1 MANISTDLEGSFK
14 DNKTI
19 YYDICN
25 SYISGMMSAG
35 ISDNTIEN
43 CYQQYDGDFNTDNCY
58 FYKYFA
64 SYDHYNSANS
74 FTGGCVLIPIIN
86 KNETNTRPFIFYD
99 KRTGT
104 TNVYIG
110 STKSNYNDRK
120 WKGRKFFTD
129 RNFSGSTIYGSADIY
144 NRLRTGLRYG
154 NSGIKNLGDDY
165 YNTTSSSNWSSTVF
179 PNIYS
184 ASLVT
189 SAISNYSEM
198 LIDTNIPIFTEENK
212 DKIKDW
218 IDNGTRPTTTD
229 IDKKTAFKLYID
241 GLNFPNY
248 HLNWH
253 NEAENNENFN
263 SSLHNI
269 NISFQ
274 VYNNHLMQFDNV
286 WTLHIPFS
294 SGSFDFSWQDILD
307 NNATW
312 IYWGDRRTR
321 INVSCDYFTQSGFLH
336 SDDVGCILMN
346 NKDSFDKM
354 YTALIT
360 NTSDGSTFDVVQGVP
375 DTDDD
380 YSDPEDNDND
390 PNPDD
395 DTELETSGVLTN
407 CYSMTSN
414 RLQSLGSFLFSSD
427 FIDNILLVNNNPI
440 ENILSI
446 KAIPFSISGV
456 DTSIKLGNV
465 DTNIVGAKCGES
477 YKINIGSF
485 IVNGKYNSYLDYSPF
500 TTVEIFLPFIGMQK
514 LDTNVLIN
522 RSINI
527 LYIVDCITGSLK
539 VQLLYNKKPLYEF
552 NGTIGVD
559 IPISSTNRAQVEL
572 GYLSSGLGAV
582 GSIASGN
589 VMGAVYSG
597 LNMAQSQ
604 YHTTTSGTANP
615 NTSFHSNRKCYLII
629 NRPKADTISSY
640 ASTIGNKCCLSLNL
654 RNLSGMTKLNEN
666 VQLKNISCTN
676 EEREMLRN
684 ILTNGFIL

>member
-1 MANISTDLEGSFK
+1 MAKISLNLEGNYS
-14 DNKTI
+14 DNKTL

-25 SYISGMMSAG
+25 GYISGMQSAG
-35 ISDNTIEN
+35 TSENTIAQCYLEYDEN
-43 CYQQYDGDFNTDNCY
+43 FNTDNCY
-58 FYKYFA
+58 YYKYFNNYEDFKSQNILSGA
-64 SYDHYNSANS
+64 
-74 FTGGCVLIPIIN
+74 CILIPIIN
-86 KNETNTRPFIFYD
+86 KNETNARPFIYYD
-99 KRTGT
+99 SKTDFA
-104 TNVYIG
+104 NVHIG
-110 STKSNYNDRK
+110 STKSNYDDRK

-129 RNFSGSTIYGSADIY
+129 RNFSGSRIFGSDGTYDRIE
-144 NRLRTGLRYG
+144 TGLRYG
-154 NSGIKNLGDDY
+154 NSHIKNVGDDY
-165 YNTTSSSNWSSTVF
+165 YNASSYSYWYKFSSNGVYAF
-179 PNIYS
+179 D
-184 ASLVT
+184 LVT
-189 SAISNYSEM
+189 SAIAHYPKQ
-198 LIDTNIPIFTEENK
+198 LIDTNIPIFTAENK

-253 NEAENNENFN
+253 NDAENNNNFN

-274 VYNNHLMQFDNV
+274 VYNNHLMQFDNM
-286 WTLHIPFS
+286 WTLNIPYS

-321 INVSCDYFTQSGFLH
+321 INVSCDYFTQSGILK
-336 SDDVGCILMN
+336 SNDVGCILMN
-346 NKDSFDKM
+346 NKDSFEKM
-354 YTALIT
+354 YTGIIT
-360 NTSDGSTFDVVQGVP
+360 NTSDGSTFTVVQGVA
-375 DTDDD
+375 DSDDD
-380 YSDPEDNDND
+380 YSDPQDNDND
-390 PNPDD
+390 PNPSD
-395 DTELETSGVLTN
+395 DTELETSGVLTT
-407 CYSMTSN
+407 CYSMTST

-446 KAIPFSISGV
+446 KAIPFSIGGV
-456 DTSIKLGNV
+456 DTNIKLGNV
-465 DTNIVGAKCGES
+465 NTNIVGAKCGES

-485 IVNGKYNSYLDYSPF
+485 MVKAKYNSYLDYSPF
-500 TTVEIFLPFIGMQK
+500 TTVEIFLPFIGMQQ

-559 IPISSTNRAQVEL
+559 VPISSTNRAQVEL

-629 NRPKADTISSY
+629 NRPKADSISSY
-640 ASTIGNKCCLSLNL
+640 ASTIGNKCCLSLSL

>member
-1 MANISTDLEGSFK
+1 MASIDTGLEGSYS

-25 SYISGMMSAG
+25 SYISGMRSAG
-35 ISDNTIEN
+35 INDKTIEN
-43 CYQQYDGDFNTDNCY
+43 CYQQYDEDFNTDNCY
-58 FYKYFA
+58 FYKHFTGYD
-64 SYDHYNSANS
+64 SYNKDNS
-74 FTGGCVLIPIIN
+74 FTGDCILIPIIN
-86 KNETNTRPFIFYD
+86 KNETNARPFIYYN
-99 KRTGT
+99 KKTEMGI
-104 TNVYIG
+104 VYIG
-110 STKSNYNDRK
+110 STKSKYNDRK
-120 WKGRKFFTD
+120 WRGRKFFTD
-129 RNFSGSTIYGSADIY
+129 RNFSGSKIYGSNGRY
-144 NRLRTGLRYG
+144 NNIDSGLRYG
-154 NSGIKNLGDDY
+154 NSGIKNVGDDF
-165 YNTTSSSNWSSTVF
+165 YNTSSASNWSNSF
-179 PNIYS
+179 PNVY
-184 ASLVT
+184 AYTLVD
-189 SAISNYSEM
+189 SAIPNYSNR

-212 DKIKDW
+212 DKIQDW
-218 IDNGTRPTTTD
+218 INNGTRPTTTE

-269 NISFQ
+269 KISFQ

-286 WTLHIPFS
+286 WTLNIPFS

-354 YTALIT
+354 YTSVIT
-360 NTSDGSTFDVVQGVP
+360 NTSDGSTFTVVQGVA
-375 DTDDD
+375 DSDDD

-390 PNPDD
+390 PNPSD
-395 DTELETSGVLTN
+395 DTELETSGVLTT
-407 CYSMTSN
+407 CYSMSN
-414 RLQSLGSFLFSSD
+414 TRLQSLGSFLYSSD

-485 IVNGKYNSYLDYSPF
+485 IINGKYNSYLDYSPF
-500 TTVEIFLPFIGMQK
+500 TTIEIFLPFIGMQK

-522 RSINI
+522 RTINI

-629 NRPKADTISSY
+629 NRPKADSISSY
-640 ASTIGNKCCLSLNL
+640 ASTIGNKCCLSLSLKNL
-654 RNLSGMTKLNEN
+654 RGMTKLNEN

>member
-1 MANISTDLEGSFK
+1 MARISLNLEGSYN
-14 DNKTI
+14 DNKNI
-19 YYDICN
+19 YYEISN
-25 SYISGMMSAG
+25 GYISGMQSAG
-35 ISDNTIEN
+35 TSADTIAHCYLEYDEN
-43 CYQQYDGDFNTDNCY
+43 FNTDNCY
-58 FYKYFA
+58 YYKYFDNYE
-64 SYDHYNSANS
+64 SFKSGNS
-74 FTGGCVLIPIIN
+74 FIGACILIPIIN
-86 KNETNTRPFIFYD
+86 KNETNARPFIYYD
-99 KRTGT
+99 SKTNFG
-104 TNVYIG
+104 NVYIG
-110 STKSNYNDRK
+110 STKLNYSDRK
-120 WKGRKFFTD
+120 WQGRKFFTD
-129 RNFSGSTIYGSADIY
+129 RNYSGSRIYGSNDTYDSID
-144 NRLRTGLRYG
+144 TGLKYG
-154 NSGIKNLGDDY
+154 NSHIKNVGGNY
-165 YNTTSSSNWSSTVF
+165 YNTSSSSYWHKFSTDVYAYEL
-179 PNIYS
+179 I
-184 ASLVT
+184 T
-189 SAISNYSEM
+189 SAIEHYSNM
-198 LIDTNIPIFTEENK
+198 LIDTNIPIFTAENK

-263 SSLHNI
+263 STLHNI

-286 WTLHIPFS
+286 WTLNIPYS

-321 INVSCDYFTQSGFLH
+321 INVSCEYFTQSGFLY

-346 NKDSFDKM
+346 NKDSFEKM
-354 YTALIT
+354 YTGVIT
-360 NTSDGSTFDVVQGVP
+360 NTSDGSTFTVVQGVP

-380 YSDPEDNDND
+380 YSNPEDNDND
-390 PNPDD
+390 PNPSD
-395 DTELETSGVLTN
+395 DTELETSGVLTT
-407 CYSMTSN
+407 CYSMTN
-414 RLQSLGSFLFSSD
+414 TRLQSLGSFLFSSD

-446 KAIPFSISGV
+446 KAIPFSIGGV

-485 IVNGKYNSYLDYSPF
+485 IINGKYNSYLDYSPF

-522 RSINI
+522 RTINI

-654 RNLSGMTKLNEN
+654 KNLRGMTKLNEN

>member
-1 MANISTDLEGSFK
+1 MARISLNLEGSYD
-14 DNKTI
+14 DNKNI
-19 YYDICN
+19 YYEISN
-25 SYISGMMSAG
+25 GYISGMQSAG
-35 ISDNTIEN
+35 TSENTIAQ
-43 CYQQYDGDFNTDNCY
+43 CYLQYDENFNIDNCY
-58 FYKYFA
+58 YYKYFDN
-64 SYDHYNSANS
+64 YENFKIGNS
-74 FTGGCVLIPIIN
+74 FTGACILIPIIN
-86 KNETNTRPFIFYD
+86 KNETNARPFIYYD
-99 KRTGT
+99 AKTDFG
-104 TNVYIG
+104 NVYIG
-110 STKSNYNDRK
+110 STKSNYSDRK
-120 WKGRKFFTD
+120 WQGRKFFTD
-129 RNFSGSTIYGSADIY
+129 RNYSGSRIYGSNGTYDSID
-144 NRLRTGLRYG
+144 TGLKYG
-154 NSGIKNLGDDY
+154 NSHIKNVGGNY
-165 YNTTSSSNWSSTVF
+165 YNASSSSYWYKFSTDVYAF
-179 PNIYS
+179 E
-184 ASLVT
+184 LVT
-189 SAISNYSEM
+189 SAIAHYSTM
-198 LIDTNIPIFTEENK
+198 LIDTNIPIFTAENK

-218 IDNGTRPTTTD
+218 IDNGTRPVTTD

-286 WTLHIPFS
+286 WTLNIPYS

-312 IYWGDRRTR
+312 IYWGDKRTR
-321 INVSCDYFTQSGFLH
+321 INVSCDYFTQGGLMH

-360 NTSDGSTFDVVQGVP
+360 DTSDGSTFTVVQGIP
-375 DTDDD
+375 DSDDD
-380 YSDPEDNDND
+380 YSDNEDNDND
-390 PNPDD
+390 PNPSD
-395 DTELETSGVLTN
+395 DTELETSGVLTT
-407 CYSMTSN
+407 CYSMTNN

-456 DTSIKLGNV
+456 DSSIKLGNV

-615 NTSFHSNRKCYLII
+615 NTYFHSNRKCYLII
-629 NRPKADTISSY
+629 NRPKADSISSY
-640 ASTIGNKCCLSLNL
+640 ASTIGYKCCLSLNL